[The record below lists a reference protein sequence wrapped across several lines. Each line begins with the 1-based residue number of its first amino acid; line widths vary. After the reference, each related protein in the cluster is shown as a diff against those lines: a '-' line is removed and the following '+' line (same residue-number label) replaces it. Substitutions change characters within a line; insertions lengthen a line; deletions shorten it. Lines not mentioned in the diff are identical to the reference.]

1 LRPAAKGTDCEAVLA
16 RLAIT
21 AASSCTSANGR
32 LNPSIVVHRCSVP
45 ERGLSTIQAMTG
57 RLRSRIIACLAL
69 SVALIAPAARAQTSG
84 YVTTSDSAR
93 LFYRIIGRGPDTLV
107 AIHGGPGMDLESIYG
122 DFAVLGARHVVIF
135 YDQRG
140 GGKSE
145 LPADTTRLV
154 AQRQIQDLDDL
165 RKHFKLAKVTLIAHS
180 YGPLLAASY
189 ALAHP
194 DKVERMVF
202 FGPVPPYRGDFAA
215 RYGTALNARLDDTQR
230 AAMRTASRI
239 QNDSTSS
246 EAAARQACRDYWALG
261 LRPRLADPDRT
272 SRLVK
277 SDICASDIA
286 GIRYGSRIGNRVI
299 MGSFGDWDLRPQL
312 RTLQTPLLVVH
323 GEAETIPMDMVEA
336 WATSMPRAT
345 LLKVP
350 NAAHFPYAERPEFV
364 WPAVEKF
371 LSGK

>member
-1 LRPAAKGTDCEAVLA
+1 LRLLDSLTRSVVIPALA
-16 RLAIT
+16 AC
-21 AASSCTSANGR
+21 AA
-32 LNPSIVVHRCSVP
+32 
-45 ERGLSTIQAMTG
+45 
-57 RLRSRIIACLAL
+57 
-69 SVALIAPAARAQTSG
+69 VALVTPRAGAQTSG
-84 YVTTSDSAR
+84 YVTTSDGAR
-93 LFYRIIGRGPDTLV
+93 LFYKIIGRGRDTLI

-122 DFAVLGARHVVIF
+122 DFTALGAKHVVIF

-154 AQRQIQDLDDL
+154 ASRQIQDLDEL
-165 RKHFKLAKVTLIAHS
+165 RQHFKLAKVTLVAHS

-194 DKVERMVF
+194 DAVKRMVF
-202 FGPVPPYRGDFAA
+202 FGPVPPYRGDFGA
-215 RYGTALNARLDDTQR
+215 RYGAALNARLDSTQR
-230 AAMRTASRI
+230 AAMRTASRA

-246 EAAARQACRDYWALG
+246 EASARQACRDYWMLG

-272 SRLVK
+272 LKLVK
-277 SDICASDIA
+277 SDLCATDIV
-286 GIRYGSRIGNRVI
+286 GIRYGNRVGNRVI
-299 MGSFGDWDLRPQL
+299 MGSFGDWDLRPKL
-312 RTLQTPLLVVH
+312 KTLNTPLLVVH

-336 WATSMPRAT
+336 WATSMPHAR

-350 NAAHFPYAERPEFV
+350 NAAHFTYAERPELV